1 MTIIEPVLNLDS
13 LRGGGRDPGRC
24 KIGIILGTLSPG
36 NQEVINQALSGN
48 ELEFPSTRIA
58 NVLNAMS
65 ITMSVDTVIK
75 HRRGLCKCMKIQ
87 ETVND

>member
-1 MTIIEPVLNLDS
+1 
-13 LRGGGRDPGRC
+13 
-24 KIGIILGTLSPG
+24 
-36 NQEVINQALSGN
+36 
-48 ELEFPSTRIA
+48 
-58 NVLNAMS
+58 MS